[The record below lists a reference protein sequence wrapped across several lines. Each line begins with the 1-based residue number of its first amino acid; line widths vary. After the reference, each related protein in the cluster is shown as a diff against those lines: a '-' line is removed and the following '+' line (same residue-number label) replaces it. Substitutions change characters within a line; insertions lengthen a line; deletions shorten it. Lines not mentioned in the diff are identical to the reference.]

1 MVAAGGGGEG
11 LGMARPEG
19 EHFKQKSSEPAGLFP
34 RMTDAS
40 VTRLVSQEG
49 VARPWSRD
57 ATRGCRATNHGK
69 RHEDFIP
76 SAMEDISGIPGSY
89 HFSLMPQGLCMG
101 CLLCQEHAVL
111 PACLQPLQSIIRTT
125 WDPRLQIQ
133 IPGPWTCCTR
143 LLSGVPSHLH
153 FNRCPRKCV

>member
-1 MVAAGGGGEG
+1 
-11 LGMARPEG
+11 MARPEG

-57 ATRGCRATNHGK
+57 ATGGCRATNHGK

-76 SAMEDISGIPGSY
+76 SAVEDISGIPGSY

-111 PACLQPLQSIIRTT
+111 PACLQPLQSIIRTLDYNYKNPGT
-125 WDPRLQIQ
+125 LDYKYRFLG
-133 IPGPWTCCTR
+133 PGPAAQDC
-143 LLSGVPSHLH
+143 
-153 FNRCPRKCV
+153 